1 MAPGACARVRQGFH
15 RLKYMFVIV
24 NLLQL
29 TLLACYAILGPAIRL
44 LRLKP
49 AAAGVLGWK
58 QNIVCFLSKAQFII
72 SSKKKKT
79 IG

>member
-15 RLKYMFVIV
+15 RLKYMFV
-24 NLLQL
+24 N
-29 TLLACYAILGPAIRL
+29 L

-72 SSKKKKT
+72 SSKKKKNTWLIVT
-79 IG
+79 ILFFFHKEHILIS